1 MEEAVEVE
9 AAIVVAVRDTC
20 HENAQMVE
28 VVDTME
34 EVATMEAEEVVV
46 VAAPV
51 TNAESLDTSL
61 VNARLV
67 EVVVETAM
75 SNVIA
80 AEASATWH
88 ENALLLMMNRSPV
101 TIVISLVTTIDKQ
114 KIRRDL
120 TLLMSN
126 GHTRSMHDV
135 YFWYYESG

>member
-126 GHTRSMHDV
+126 GRTRSMHDV